1 MERICYRGIRE
12 CAEAMGISERTP
24 KNLCKSDP
32 TFPVIKTGPRNSLC
46 LYPVKQIE
54 EWMATRA
61 GNRVIVNPAFD
72 GEGMPEPVSQMNG

>member
-1 MERICYRGIRE
+1 MERICYRGINE
-12 CAEAMGISERTP
+12 CAEALGITKRTLQR
-24 KNLCKSDP
+24 LCKDDP

-46 LYPVKQIE
+46 LFPVKQIE

-72 GEGMPEPVSQMNG
+72 AEGLPEPDAGEA